1 VPVVSDLLANVL
13 GIGILMA
20 SVILHEVA
28 HGYTALRLGDPTA
41 HYAGRLTLNPLK
53 HIDPFGT
60 VILPLLLIFLK
71 SSFLI
76 GWAKPVPVNP
86 ALLRDPQRG
95 MMLVSAAGPL
105 TNIAL
110 ALVAALPLR
119 ILLSSLPP
127 WLLDLL
133 VNWCIINIFLALFNL
148 VPVPPLDGS
157 KLVAYF
163 LPPRMR
169 AKYESI
175 TPYGLLVIIGLLFL
189 GLMDKVILPLCHLI
203 FSLLVKG

>member
-1 VPVVSDLLANVL
+1 MVSDLLANVL

-86 ALLRDPQRG
+86 ALLRDPKRG
-95 MMLVSAAGPL
+95 MMLVSAVGPL
-105 TNIAL
+105 TNISL
-110 ALVAALPLR
+110 ALVAAVILRTIPLSR
-119 ILLSSLPP
+119 TPFLFDLLKYTCEVNILLS
-127 WLLDLL
+127 
-133 VNWCIINIFLALFNL
+133 LFNL
-148 VPVPPLDGS
+148 LPVPPLDGS

-175 TPYGLLVIIGLLFL
+175 TPYGLLVVIGLFYV
-189 GLMDKVILPLCHLI
+189 GLMDKVIFPLCDLI
-203 FSLLVKG
+203 FALLVKG

>member
-1 VPVVSDLLANVL
+1 
-13 GIGILMA
+13 
-20 SVILHEVA
+20 
-28 HGYTALRLGDPTA
+28 
-41 HYAGRLTLNPLK
+41 
-53 HIDPFGT
+53 
-60 VILPLLLIFLK
+60 
-71 SSFLI
+71 
-76 GWAKPVPVNP
+76 
-86 ALLRDPQRG
+86 

-105 TNIAL
+105 TNLAL

-133 VNWCIINIFLALFNL
+133 VTCCIINIFLALFNL

-163 LPPRMR
+163 LPPRIR

-175 TPYGLLVIIGLLFL
+175 TPYGLLVIVGLLFL
-189 GLMDKVILPLCHLI
+189 GLLDKVILPLCHLI
-203 FSLLVKG
+203 FSLLVEG

>member
-1 VPVVSDLLANVL
+1 MSDMLANVI
-13 GIGILMA
+13 GVGILMI

-60 VILPLLLIFLK
+60 IILPLLLIFLK
-71 SSFLI
+71 SSFLV

-105 TNIAL
+105 TNISL

-175 TPYGLLVIIGLLFL
+175 TPYGLLVVIGLFYV
-189 GLMDKVILPLCHLI
+189 GLMDKVIFPLCDLI
-203 FSLLVKG
+203 FALLVKG

>member
-1 VPVVSDLLANVL
+1 MTNILLQVIAV
-13 GIGILMA
+13 GILMI
-20 SVILHEVA
+20 SVILHEIA
-28 HGYTALRLGDPTA
+28 HGYTAFRLGDPTA
-41 HYAGRLTLNPLK
+41 RYAGRLTLNPLK

-76 GWAKPVPVNP
+76 GWAKPVPVNS

-105 TNIAL
+105 TNLAL

-119 ILLSSLPP
+119 ILPSSLPP
-127 WLLDLL
+127 WLVDPL
-133 VNWCIINIFLALFNL
+133 VYCCFINIFLAIFNL

-163 LPPRMR
+163 LSPRIRGM
-169 AKYESI
+169 YESL
-175 TPYGLLVIIGLLFL
+175 TPYGLLIIIGLLFL
-189 GLMDKVILPLCHLI
+189 GRLDKVIVSLCDLI
-203 FSLLVKG
+203 LSLLVRG